1 MDNLGYVVIETATT
15 SSDIMPAKILE
26 KRPDGRVMA
35 EGVLQEA
42 NMKNRNGRFYDSRD
56 LFPELVAP
64 RQLELLQTGNMR
76 GENGHPLSKDLVR
89 QQTIDPNNCVCIYT
103 KFWTDGD
110 FVMGNFFGTFN
121 QLGEEFNK
129 ELLAGMSPSFSLRAL
144 GGIDMRN
151 GKAYVTNV
159 KLITYDRVIY
169 PSHKVAYTEKIVS
182 EAALL
187 DAAQKQL
194 KNLSEEAV
202 KRAKEAQTKLI
213 VTEDYKGLLA
223 PITNESVIRALQ
235 HESGNVKSL
244 LENFDIRYNNV
255 EIIPTVSG
263 FKVQMMDEAGNVIVA
278 NLEKHIN
285 DEIMNYCINNYI

>member
-144 GGIDMRN
+144 GTIRNTGRGAEVKGI
-151 GKAYVTNV
+151 

-169 PSHKVAYTEKIVS
+169 RGRERGREREGERGTERGRERGRQDQLVR
-182 EAALL
+182 LYFQ
-187 DAAQKQL
+187 QK
-194 KNLSEEAV
+194 
-202 KRAKEAQTKLI
+202 
-213 VTEDYKGLLA
+213 
-223 PITNESVIRALQ
+223 
-235 HESGNVKSL
+235 
-244 LENFDIRYNNV
+244 
-255 EIIPTVSG
+255 
-263 FKVQMMDEAGNVIVA
+263 
-278 NLEKHIN
+278 
-285 DEIMNYCINNYI
+285 

>member
-1 MDNLGYVVIETATT
+1 MANIGYIINESPATVEDSKIVSEKGNRVVAQGT
-15 SSDIMPAKILE
+15 
-26 KRPDGRVMA
+26 
-35 EGVLQEA
+35 LQDVDSL
-42 NMKNRNGRFYDSRD
+42 NRNSRIYTAKE
-56 LFPELVAP
+56 LFPELTCARTV
-64 RQLELLQTGNMR
+64 ELLRTGNMK
-76 GENGHPLSKDLVR
+76 GENGHPMSKDLAR
-89 QQTIDPNNCVCIYT
+89 QQTIDPNNTVVKYL
-103 KFWTDGD
+103 KFWTEGSKIKGL
-110 FVMGNFFGTFN
+110 FKGCNN
-121 QLGEEFNK
+121 QLGEDFNNDLLDG
-129 ELLAGMSPSFSLRAL
+129 ELPSFSLRAL

-244 LENFDIRYNNV
+244 LENFDIRYNNI

>member
-144 GGIDMRN
+144 GTIRNTGRGAEVKGI
-151 GKAYVTNV
+151 

-169 PSHKVAYTEKIVS
+169 PSHDKAYTRGIVGES
-182 EAALL
+182 ASVAEGSNLYL
-187 DAAQKQL
+187 DNNDQG
-194 KNLSEEAV
+194 
-202 KRAKEAQTKLI
+202 RLI
-213 VTEDYKGLLA
+213 
-223 PITNESVIRALQ
+223 PITNESVLNYIKTESCNFKQIKESFDLLYDDIKLVNGKSQVQLTDRAG
-235 HESGNVKSL
+235 SIFIIN
-244 LENFDIRYNNV
+244 LENYIHN
-255 EIIPTVSG
+255 EIIGACLES
-263 FKVQMMDEAGNVIVA
+263 AG
-278 NLEKHIN
+278 
-285 DEIMNYCINNYI
+285 YR